1 MNKIAGIVGLVV
13 VLAAVGGGVYF
24 FLSDLMSDVDAEYSV
39 GENLEELYG
48 DVTGHTVN
56 GFEEDHSDSGNI
68 IKITGTYTLADGTTH
83 DYSLTFDMD
92 TKERISP

>member
-1 MNKIAGIVGLVV
+1 MNRIAGIVGLVV
-13 VLAAVGGGVYF
+13 ILAAVGGVAYL
-24 FLSDLMSDVDAEYSV
+24 FLSDHMGDIDAQYSV

-48 DVTGHTVN
+48 DVTAHTVN
-56 GFEEDHSDSGNI
+56 GFEENHSESGSV

-83 DYSLTFDMD
+83 DFSMTFDMD

>member
-13 VLAAVGGGVYF
+13 ILAAVGGAVYF
-24 FLSDLMSDVDAEYSV
+24 LSNQMGDVDTEYSV

-56 GFEEDHSDSGNI
+56 GFEKHYDSELGNRI
-68 IKITGTYTLADGTTH
+68 VITGTYTLADGTTH
-83 DYSLTFDMD
+83 DFSMTFDMD

>member
-1 MNKIAGIVGLVV
+1 MNRIAGIVGLVV
-13 VLAAVGGGVYF
+13 VLAVVGGAVYF
-24 FLSDLMSDVDAEYSV
+24 LLSDHMGDIDSQYSV

-56 GFEEDHSDSGNI
+56 GFEELYGEGWNI
-68 IKITGTYTLADGTTH
+68 IRITGTYTSADGTTH
-83 DYSLTFDMD
+83 EFSLTFDMD

>member
-1 MNKIAGIVGLVV
+1 MNRIAGIVGLMV
-13 VLAAVGGGVYF
+13 VLVAVGGGVYF
-24 FLSDLMSDVDAEYSV
+24 FLSDHMGDIDSQYSV

-56 GFEEDHSDSGNI
+56 GFEENHGEGGSI
-68 IKITGTYTLADGTTH
+68 IRITGTYTSADGTTH
-83 DYSLTFDMD
+83 DFSMIFDMD